1 MADDGDYD
9 VAFVQNVSSPEDDVL
24 DDELVLQ
31 RYNAQ
36 LPPSYRSKLDREQK
50 LFHRALRVLVDAILT
65 SDEASQ
71 PSRSHHSA
79 DDVATSSLPSDDYL
93 IVAEGYEHEFERDY
107 AALEKGIGRYLDLKH
122 PFDPDDFPLF
132 VAVLVRGALSQTLDM
147 GLRSKLARAATRV
160 LQKRQ
165 CVLPQGIDWRPIMA
179 VILKTHIDCVTGGPF
194 IGKDI
199 RDAHCR
205 NMLSLLTNCRNY
217 LTPHDDA
224 KRIWQQFAPKL
235 VGADL
240 DSRFQELLFMSHV
253 LPTRGEVW
261 SGWVSEGMELW
272 KSIESSSDW
281 DSIWMNM
288 MARVTKHQPCVH
300 DWTAHLPQIFGRLT
314 KSFYLPL
321 GAIAPQS
328 AVDRR
333 CPHFCNF
340 LLDSKMIS
348 SAASFIVYSM
358 SPRQPETWE
367 YLQRLFALIANYFH
381 PSNSGRWSM
390 SIGSFLVHI
399 TANLVI
405 RVIEERNATKAGV
418 FERVVATKTQKA
430 VAAQEHRLPEE
441 FIQTFVKLL
450 LPLVQQALHS
460 KLGSVSMQA
469 ASAARDLA
477 IMSPELVITPFLRQA
492 SDGLES
498 VSSPHRTTAALRLLS
513 TITSVFL
520 DTDFFPDGAE
530 FLPQIL
536 MLTLPGI
543 DPNDP
548 TKTESTLKFIAATAG
563 RLQSIVAADQ
573 SGGIALFLEDY
584 VHQLLER
591 IFALLESLETP
602 PKKNRNGHFPSGG
615 AQLSF
620 FIFSVAIE
628 NLFAALPGALNVSVA
643 QRISRQLNGAAVMN
657 ALKYYA
663 LLVRTAA
670 AGAASATDGSSANIF
685 IPPLL
690 DQILEESN
698 QSSDEGLVLVS
709 VSEDELVWRIRMLA
723 QASRTCGVG
732 MLQYVD
738 RICSVIRLAMDKPS
752 RPMYKAGGRLLRG
765 ILEGLSCTRM
775 KFGSGLGTEE
785 DSVLDGGAY
794 SFEWK
799 EPSAEEWKGAED
811 ILESFVARA
820 EQLSRAKE
828 EEGNASKITSDRD
841 VLFRVLRMLHAI
853 QRGGRW
859 VFAGALPEHYKEL
872 DKLADGDIPMSKAEA
887 KLTLKRPVVAGLG
900 GERDGSKGHE
910 VATNLWSRVY
920 SLVSDIMSMVVTM
933 RPDDGALL
941 YRSLEPIELAHE
953 PFRKANP
960 TRQPLHTCR
969 AYKAIYKPII
979 ASKRPFGSE
988 GGVGRS
994 MPRFIVKLRIEA
1006 HHELRLSIAARG
1018 GMTADSLNDILIAQL
1033 TELAVNDFPRV
1044 RGEARGVLTR
1054 AMRFARPAV
1063 RHREIRRAIEVLE
1076 QSAVSVTASSGV
1088 ASDFADV
1095 MSPSGVTEDVAPIL
1109 GSLSSAGNGTKR
1121 NAVANNGDILYDRM
1135 IGAAAVL
1142 RSAAAAPI
1150 IMRDWSLFIMIVKAL
1165 LDAMLSAERADAA
1178 SAVGHLFS
1186 KLSSLVRPLGLE
1198 PIRLVGEDFTS
1209 LSGDDYSAAEQRE
1222 KTRRTEMYD
1231 DLNRYLLGILDRT
1244 TESLKKDSG
1253 KSSDPSPGTETTK
1266 TKEAHWRLQS
1276 LVATVLYIIL
1286 REDRPPPASVA
1297 EFFVKGMAS
1306 DVVTLRQISSK
1317 AVMFLLAVHGR
1328 RAGVKRLQEADF
1340 DDSPSSWN
1348 ALGNTALSAIGNIVC
1363 SPGFARNLVH
1373 TLALDHDDDSE
1384 GGSRRNHMIGNAGGA
1399 IAVMNLS
1406 RHIDGDACWMLVGGR
1421 PWPSSW
1427 VPRSRD
1433 SLNIVRM
1440 RLYESFVR
1448 VFGSH
1453 VVSAFIPILSDLI
1466 EKLEAKEEKI
1476 ISGVKDEDV
1485 RILAG
1490 EMLAGI
1496 CRGLDLHHCRDGA
1509 AQEKLQSLA
1518 IALLGDMSGRLG
1530 NVTGGT
1536 VIRLIATSDPFVV
1549 GSRVWTDILDW
1560 LLKKKPL
1567 IVPMGGGPV
1576 AHLQARRLR
1585 YLHSCMADVDE
1596 TKGET
1601 LASFIG
1607 ETLGP
1612 LTDEVGFDHEL
1623 KTVREEVARCLSLVA
1638 SIVPKE
1644 AESRFYDRIMSLFS
1658 RLAPGSM
1665 TVTTSDV
1672 DAMDVDSIEEEKKK
1686 SRSRQGETLSRFVSI
1701 VQWGGRAGAF
1711 EKYVPKVLP
1720 ALFASFDESDPERI
1734 SHARMALS
1742 FSAQGRFSAS
1752 TIDEII
1758 SAVEETAKDP
1768 RWKIRSSVLA
1778 FLQVFS
1784 FVSLFSASPP
1794 SLHRIRGVVLKL
1806 LADSQLEVRQAAGA
1820 AFVTMI
1826 RDATTEAV
1834 DEVRDSCLQVLR
1846 STTRKRRGAKREPL
1860 DPETICKRHGAVLG
1874 LSSMITSSPYSVPEW
1889 MPSVLVALS
1898 GCVNDPPPISTG
1910 VRKLFA
1916 DFMRTH
1922 RDEWQTHKLAFTP
1935 DELDIVSELLVSP
1948 SYYA

>member
-1 MADDGDYD
+1 MGDIDYYDGAL
-9 VAFVQNVSSPEDDVL
+9 VEVHNVSSPEDDVL

-36 LPPSYRSKLDREQK
+36 LPPSYRSKLDREKK
-50 LFHRALRVLVDAILT
+50 LFHRALRVLVDAIVT
-65 SDEASQ
+65 SAEACQ
-71 PSRSHHSA
+71 PSPA
-79 DDVATSSLPSDDYL
+79 DQSPDHAACSDPSDIHV
-93 IVAEGYEHEFERDY
+93 IVSEGYEHEFERDY

-122 PFDPDDFPLF
+122 PLDPDDFSLF
-132 VAVLVRGALSQTLDM
+132 VRVLVRGALSQSLDM

-165 CVLPQGIDWRPIMA
+165 CVLPEGIDWRPIMR
-179 VILKTHIDCVTGGPF
+179 VILKNHIDCLTGGPF

-217 LTPHDDA
+217 LTPGDGA

-235 VGADL
+235 VGSDL

-253 LPTRGEVW
+253 LPTRGDVW

-281 DSIWMNM
+281 DSVWMNM
-288 MARVTKHQPCVH
+288 MARVAKHQPCIH
-300 DWTAHLPQIFGRLT
+300 DWTTHLPHIYGRLT

-348 SAASFIVYSM
+348 SAASFIVYSL

-390 SIGSFLVHI
+390 TIGSFLVHI

-405 RVIEERNATKAGV
+405 RVIEERSATKAGV
-418 FERVVATKTQKA
+418 FERVVADKTQKA
-430 VAAQEHRLPEE
+430 IAAQEHRLTEE
-441 FIQTFVKLL
+441 FLRSFVKLL

-477 IMSPELVITPFLRQA
+477 IMSPELVITPFLMQA
-492 SDGLES
+492 SDGLVS

-548 TKTESTLKFIAATAG
+548 TKTEWTFKFIAATAG
-563 RLQSIVAADQ
+563 RLQSIVASDPN
-573 SGGIALFLEDY
+573 GGIALFLEDY

-591 IFALLESLETP
+591 IFALLQSLEAP
-602 PKKNRNGHFPSGG
+602 PKKNGSGHFPHGG
-615 AQLSF
+615 SQLSF

-628 NLFAALPGALNVSVA
+628 NLFGALPGAINVTVA
-643 QRISRQLNGAAVMN
+643 QRISRQLNGAAVTN
-657 ALKYYA
+657 AMKYYA
-663 LLVRTAA
+663 LLLRTAA
-670 AGAASATDGSSANIF
+670 AGATSAPDGAANIF

-698 QSSDEGLVLVS
+698 QSSDEGFVLVS

-723 QASRTCGVG
+723 QACRTCGVDI
-732 MLQYVD
+732 LQYVD

-785 DSVLDGGAY
+785 DSVLDGGVY
-794 SFEWK
+794 NFDWK
-799 EPSAEEWKGAED
+799 EPSAEEWKGAGD

-820 EQLSRAKE
+820 ERLSRAKE
-828 EEGNASKITSDRD
+828 DEGNASKITSDRD

-859 VFAGALPEHYKEL
+859 VFAGALPDHYKVL
-872 DKLADGDIPMSKAEA
+872 DKLADNDLPMSKAEA
-887 KLTLKRPVVAGLG
+887 KLALKRPVLAGLG
-900 GERDGSKGHE
+900 GERDGSRGHE
-910 VATNLWSRVY
+910 VAAKLWSRVY
-920 SLVSDIMSMVVTM
+920 CLVSDIMSMVVTM

-953 PFRKANP
+953 PFRKPNP

-969 AYKAIYKPII
+969 AYKAIYKPIT

-988 GGVGRS
+988 GGVGRG

-1018 GMTADSLNDILIAQL
+1018 GMTADSLNDTLIAQL

-1054 AMRFARPAV
+1054 AMRFARPAI
-1063 RHREIRRAIEVLE
+1063 RRREIRRVIEVLE
-1076 QSAVSVTASSGV
+1076 ESAVSVTASSGL
-1088 ASDFADV
+1088 ASHVSDV
-1095 MSPSGVTEDVAPIL
+1095 MSPSGVTGGVAPVLGRL
-1109 GSLSSAGNGTKR
+1109 GSDANGAGQST
-1121 NAVANNGDILYDRM
+1121 VANNGDILYDRM

-1150 IMRDWSLFIMIVKAL
+1150 IMRDWSLFVMIVKAL

-1209 LSGDDYSAAEQRE
+1209 VSSNVYSAAEQSE

-1231 DLNRYLLGILDRT
+1231 DLNNYLLSILDRT
-1244 TESLKKDSG
+1244 TESLKKDSE
-1253 KSSDPSPGTETTK
+1253 KSSDPEPGTETTK

-1286 REDRPPPASVA
+1286 REDRPPPANVA

-1328 RAGVKRLQEADF
+1328 RAGVKRLQEDDF

-1348 ALGNTALSAIGNIVC
+1348 ALGNEALSAIGNIVC
-1363 SPGFARNLVH
+1363 SLDFAQKLVH

-1384 GGSRRNHMIGNAGGA
+1384 GGSRRNNMIGNAGGA

-1427 VPRSRD
+1427 IPRSRD

-1448 VFGSH
+1448 VFGSY
-1453 VVSAFIPILSDLI
+1453 VVSAFIPTLSDLI
-1466 EKLEAKEEKI
+1466 EKLEAKGEKI

-1485 RILAG
+1485 RVLAG

-1496 CRGLDLHHCRDGA
+1496 CRGLDLHHCKDGA

-1530 NVTGGT
+1530 NLTGGT
-1536 VIRLIATSDPFVV
+1536 VIRLIATSDSFVV
-1549 GSRVWTDILDW
+1549 GSRVWTDIQDW
-1560 LLKKKPL
+1560 LLKKKPI

-1585 YLHSCMADVDE
+1585 YLHSCIADVDE
-1596 TKGET
+1596 TKGER
-1601 LASFIG
+1601 LACFIK

-1623 KTVREEVARCLSLVA
+1623 KTVREEVGRCLSLVA

-1644 AESRFYDRIMSLFS
+1644 AESEFDDRMTSLFS
-1658 RLAPGSM
+1658 RLGPSAM
-1665 TVTTSDV
+1665 TVISSDV
-1672 DAMDVDSIEEEKKK
+1672 DAMDVDSFEEEKKK

-1701 VQWGGRAGAF
+1701 VQWGGRASTF

-1752 TIDEII
+1752 KIDEII

-1768 RWKIRSSVLA
+1768 RWKVRSSVLA

-1784 FVSLFSASPP
+1784 FVSLFSASPS
-1794 SLHRIRGVVLKL
+1794 SLHRIRGVVLAL
-1806 LADSQLEVRQAAGA
+1806 LADNQLEVRQAAGA

-1834 DEVRDSCLQVLR
+1834 DEVRDSCLQVLEN
-1846 STTRKRRGAKREPL
+1846 TTRKRRGAKREPL
-1860 DPETICKRHGAVLG
+1860 DPETICRRHGAALG
-1874 LSSMITSSPYSVPEW
+1874 LSSMITSSPYSVPKW